1 MNGRPV
7 LEGRGERHAL
17 YSEVEECQLDCPVR
31 GLANR
36 VTLHLSGDSLSV
48 PDHYRMFMA
57 VGSRPTFS

>member
-7 LEGRGERHAL
+7 LEGREERHAL
-17 YSEVEECQLDCPVR
+17 RSEVKECQLDCPAR

-48 PDHYRMFMA
+48 SDHYRMFMA
-57 VGSRPTFS
+57 IGSRPTFS